1 MKPIRIQFC
10 KVWASYQPRAA
21 RVAELIKQELG
32 IQPELVEGDR
42 GEFTVW
48 VGDRMVAKKG
58 WVRFPQD
65 KKVLSAVQQALT
77 G

>member
-1 MKPIRIQFC
+1 
-10 KVWASYQPRAA
+10 
-21 RVAELIKQELG
+21 VAELINRELG

>member
-1 MKPIRIQFC
+1 
-10 KVWASYQPRAA
+10 
-21 RVAELIKQELG
+21 VAELIEREIG
-32 IQPELVEGDR
+32 VEPELVEGNR

-58 WVRFPQD
+58 WIRFPPDQSI
-65 KKVLSAVQQALT
+65 LSAVQQALT

>member
-1 MKPIRIQFC
+1 
-10 KVWASYQPRAA
+10 
-21 RVAELIKQELG
+21 VAELIKRELG

-48 VGDRMVAKKG
+48 VGDRMVAQKG

-65 KKVLSAVQQALT
+65 KKVLSAVKQALT

>member
-1 MKPIRIQFC
+1 
-10 KVWASYQPRAA
+10 
-21 RVAELIKQELG
+21 VAELIKQELG

-58 WVRFPQD
+58 WFRFPQD
-65 KKVLSAVQQALT
+65 HKVLAAVQQALT

>member
-1 MKPIRIQFC
+1 M
-10 KVWASYQPRAA
+10 
-21 RVAELIKQELG
+21 AELIRRDLG

-58 WVRFPQD
+58 WVRFPPD